1 MIAFEVHLNGK
12 KVCTA
17 GVGQLG
23 VLSTCLSWRGPQPY
37 QKGGPCVAEYL
48 RLDAGGLADSGE
60 HLRWLDRKLK
70 RGDVVRIK
78 VVEVDSADKPRERQS
93 PNPVADLR
101 RQKQYVRRMA
111 EQFGWKIQAGRSV
124 KDCCHDAT

>member
-1 MIAFEVHLNGK
+1 MIAIEVHLNGK
-12 KVCTA
+12 KLCTA

-37 QKGGPCVAEYL
+37 QKGGPSVAEYL
-48 RLDAGGLADSGE
+48 RLDVGGLADSGD

-70 RGDVVRIK
+70 RGDVLGIK
-78 VVEVDSADKPRERQS
+78 VVEVDSADKPRGRQR
-93 PNPVADLR
+93 PNPAADLR

-111 EQFGWKIQAGRSV
+111 RQFGWKIL
-124 KDCCHDAT
+124 T